1 MSKLNVNPEDMTNG
15 HDDNAAAR
23 AAAANNLTWGIAI
36 ALIIVALA
44 FAIVYV
50 ANNVHF

>member
-1 MSKLNVNPEDMTNG
+1 MSNPHVNPEDRTKG

-36 ALIIVALA
+36 ALVIVALA

>member
-1 MSKLNVNPEDMTNG
+1 MSKPNVNPEDKMTS
-15 HDDNAAAR
+15 HDENAAAR